1 MGPKLAELGSRSG
14 FTIAGYSFWA
24 SSLKLCAVSCFEN
37 EDGRD
42 SLPGALKEA
51 LRRGQSAV
59 LALYA
64 TLLDGIYGLG
74 VADGMPVG
82 CGWIRK
88 LPFH

>member
-1 MGPKLAELGSRSG
+1 MLPVLS
-14 FTIAGYSFWA
+14 
-24 SSLKLCAVSCFEN
+24 N
-37 EDGRD
+37 EDDSD

-51 LRRGQSAV
+51 LRHGQSAV

-82 CGWIRK
+82 CG
-88 LPFH
+88 

>member
-1 MGPKLAELGSRSG
+1 MLPVLS
-14 FTIAGYSFWA
+14 
-24 SSLKLCAVSCFEN
+24 N
-37 EDGRD
+37 EDGSD

-64 TLLDGIYGLG
+64 TLLDGIYDLG

-88 LPFH
+88 IAISLNVITLCGKA